1 MKLLY
6 KLFDNINNN
15 LSPTFFKNSNLF
27 SYNIFNIFFRRNII
41 NKIHEVQD
49 HTIKEY
55 FKNGYVK
62 LNRIPSDQITEL
74 NTILMNYNA
83 PRVEENYSYNF
94 IINNEILD
102 KINQIIDQNF
112 SIFLKNLSNFYN
124 MKIKLGQ
131 VQIKRNFPIPQNYTK
146 EAYSNFF
153 HCDAY
158 TCNLFKIFINLQEIE
173 DVNGPFILVKK
184 EKAKFFIKKSNY
196 KNRFIYDEK
205 KAVGCYFVNTGQKG
219 DALVCSTSEIIHKAG
234 TVKNGKYR
242 DVLFLDFVAYPFTEN
257 DDLNNNF
264 EALMNGDIVRKIAK
278 PKGLKQL
285 IKLYTFCNK
294 NKLRNN

>member
-1 MKLLY
+1 MKFFY
-6 KLFDNINNN
+6 KLFDYVNNN
-15 LSPTFFKNSNLF
+15 LSPTFFGNGNLF
-27 SYNIFNIFFRRNII
+27 SYNIFNMLFKKNII
-41 NKIHEVQD
+41 NKMHRYNNQ
-49 HTIKEY
+49 TIDGYE
-55 FKNGYVK
+55 KNGYVK
-62 LNRIPSDQITEL
+62 LNSIPEDQINEL
-74 NTILMNYNA
+74 NTLLMKYNT
-83 PRVEENYSYNF
+83 PKIDENYCYDF
-94 IINNEILD
+94 DINIEILN
-102 KINQIIDQNF
+102 KVKNIIDQNF

-219 DALVCSTSEIIHKAG
+219 DALLCSTSEIIHKAG

-257 DDLNNNF
+257 DYLNNNF